1 MQGLLQAKKL
11 IDNSEN
17 ILVLANPDLNV
28 DNLSSALSLFNTL
41 NNKGKV
47 VRFYPKRIPNNFKGL
62 FPEKLIPRNV
72 VVSIKN
78 KDVTDIYYTKEG
90 NTFKVYL
97 GSKDQEITDQDVGL
111 TLLQN
116 GESDLLITI
125 GINKLEDLGNFYE
138 NNFKLFFQTPLINID
153 NKVTNT
159 MYGNVNLINQSPIS
173 SISEKL
179 IESVDQNI
187 IDIDIK
193 TWLLAGSIEF
203 LNKAVSNEEALKT
216 IVKFTQIGVDY
227 KKIFDYFLQNENKS
241 KFNLLIKVLNNLEY
255 NEEKGILFAKLK
267 VIFEK
272 DLAPVLDILL
282 NRLLNL
288 PNLLVLWEKRDC
300 TISGLIYAKEK
311 SLLDKFDG
319 KRSKNAVLFNSG
331 KKGLNTV
338 EQFIMRK
345 L

>member
-17 ILVLANPDLNV
+17 ILVLTNPDLNV

-41 NNKGKV
+41 NNEGKV
-47 VRFYPKRIPNNFKGL
+47 VRFYPKRIPDNFKGL
-62 FPEKLIPRNV
+62 FPEKLIPKNV

-78 KDVTDIYYTKEG
+78 KEVTDIYYTKEG
-90 NTFKVYL
+90 NTFKIYL
-97 GSKDQEITDQDVGL
+97 GFKDQEITDEDVGL
-111 TLLQN
+111 TLLRN
-116 GESDLLITI
+116 GESDLLITV

-153 NKVTNT
+153 NKTANT

-173 SISEKL
+173 TISQKL
-179 IESVDQNI
+179 IES
-187 IDIDIK
+187 IDPEIKDKDIK
-193 TWLLAGSIEF
+193 TWLLAGGIDF
-203 LNKAVSNEEALKT
+203 LKNNISNKEALET
-216 IVKFTQIGVDY
+216 IVKFTQPDVDY
-227 KKIFDYFLQNENKS
+227 KKIFNYFLQNENNN

-255 NEEKGILFAKLK
+255 NEEKGILFTKLK

-272 DLAPVLDILL
+272 DLASVLDILL
-282 NRLLNL
+282 NKLLNL

-311 SLLDKFDG
+311 GLLDKFDG
-319 KRSKNAVLFNSG
+319 KRSKNAVLFNS
-331 KKGLNTV
+331 KRKGLDNV
-338 EQFIMRK
+338 EQFIMNK